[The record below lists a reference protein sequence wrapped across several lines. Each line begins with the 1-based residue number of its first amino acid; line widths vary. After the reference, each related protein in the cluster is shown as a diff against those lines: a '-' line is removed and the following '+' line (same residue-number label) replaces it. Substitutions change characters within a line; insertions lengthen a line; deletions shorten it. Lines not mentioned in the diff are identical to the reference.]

1 MNDGVTI
8 TVPVHFARRA
18 AGQREL
24 REGAAP
30 PPLPE
35 SGGIPRLSR
44 LMALAIRFEELVR
57 TGEME
62 DFAAIAACSHVT
74 RSRVSQIINLRNL
87 APDIQEEI
95 LHLPPAAGP
104 RSGLVEGDLRRMVL
118 EPDWRKQRAMWGE
131 LKVQANVSLKTQR

>member
-1 MNDGVTI
+1 MNDAVTI
-8 TVPVHFARRA
+8 TFPVHFARRA

-30 PPLPE
+30 PPLPQ

-62 DFAAIAACSHVT
+62 DFASIAACSHVT
-74 RSRVSQIINLRNL
+74 RSRVSQITNLRNL

-95 LHLPPAAGP
+95 LHLPPASGP
-104 RSGLVEGDLRRMVL
+104 RSGLVEGDLRRIVL
-118 EPDWRKQRAMWGE
+118 EPDWRKQRAMWSE
-131 LKVQANVSLKTQR
+131 LKARTEAQLTSTR